1 MKIKDPILSN
11 VALGLMAALVLAGIQ
26 TPAQAASSAVTYDGR
41 SLMIYGTRTLL
52 ISGAIHYPRST
63 PDMWPRLLKESKA
76 AGLNC
81 IETYVFWE
89 GHERQEGKYDFSER
103 FNLPLFLDLCKQNDL
118 YVILRV
124 GPYICAEWNY
134 GGMPW
139 WMAGKPGLV
148 TRTWNKP
155 YMDAMQRW
163 VLELGRQVADRQID
177 RGGPIILVQ
186 MENEYK
192 NVASRYGQDGQK
204 YLAWAEQL
212 GRHAGF
218 TVPMIMCEGAS
229 PSSIE
234 TLNGK
239 SVWKRIEG
247 LHQRRPNQPALWT
260 ENWVAWY
267 DDWGDKH
274 HTRDVGEVAAE
285 IVRFFAAG
293 GAGMNYYMWHGGT
306 NFGRT
311 AMYLGTTSYDY
322 DAPLDEY
329 GLPTLNLQRLKLLH
343 ACLRQNQGILLEGN
357 RSPVEP
363 IKEGNKQVAKV
374 QTVTSADGELA
385 FVFSS
390 VDESRKVNVR
400 GVSLA
405 LAPKEAV
412 VLRKADGTFK
422 VAYRTGEQPQVK
434 PQLTFVPAEI
444 DLHWSA
450 LAEPLPTGA
459 AGDARFQ
466 PVTLPHNMLPQTRD
480 ETDYGW
486 YRAMLNTEKAGQVTL
501 AARVSDR
508 LSVWVNGRFVGT
520 VPDRLAENRKLSGP
534 YAPNEN
540 DPPKF
545 ALRLTVPLNA
555 GKNELL
561 LLVST
566 LGMIK
571 GDWML
576 DLPMSEERQG
586 LLSLVHLDGRP
597 IDQPWSFAA
606 GMEGERRRWYTPEE
620 ALAAAWKPLE
630 KPSPLSW
637 YRSSFKL
644 SPAQI
649 AGDPWMLD
657 ADGLGK
663 GLIWIN
669 GRNIGRYWQDAGPQR
684 YYHVPASWL
693 KPGDNDLVIFEENSG
708 TPSRVRLLRRH
719 LTMDSTGSQGL
730 HENRPNCRDD

>member
-1 MKIKDPILSN
+1 MHQIVRHLAGPSAVGRLAV
-11 VALGLMAALVLAGIQ
+11 VAFRVDLLAAGFVLGLDHIQPPAL
-26 TPAQAASSAVTYDGR
+26 AASSAITYDGR
-41 SLMIYGTRTLL
+41 SLIINGQRTLL

-63 PDMWPRLLKESKA
+63 PDMWPGLLKESKA

-134 GGMPW
+134 GGLPW

-155 YMDAMQRW
+155 YMDAMERW
-163 VLELGRQVADRQID
+163 VLELGRQVADRQIN

-186 MENEYK
+186 MENEYN
-192 NVASRYGQDGQK
+192 NVARRYGQDGQK

-212 GRHAGF
+212 GHRAGF
-218 TVPMIMCEGAS
+218 EVPMIMCEGAS

-234 TLNGK
+234 TLNGN

-247 LHQRRPNQPALWT
+247 LHKRRPNQPALWT

-274 HTRDVGEVAAE
+274 HTRDVREVAVE
-285 IVRFFAAG
+285 ILRFFAAG

-329 GLPTLNLQRLKLLH
+329 GLPTRNLERLRLLH
-343 ACLRQNQGILLEGN
+343 ACLRHNQRILLEGN
-357 RSPVEP
+357 RGPMESVNEGD
-363 IKEGNKQVAKV
+363 KEVARV
-374 QTVTSADGELA
+374 QAVTKADGELA

-390 VDESRKVNVR
+390 VDQPVNVNVR
-400 GVSLA
+400 GVA
-405 LAPKEAV
+405 LKLQPKGAV
-412 VLRKADGTFK
+412 VLEKSDGTFK
-422 VAYRTGEQPQVK
+422 VAYRSWEQPNVNL
-434 PQLTFVPAEI
+434 QLAFEPAKV
-444 DLHWSA
+444 DLHWLT
-450 LAEPLPTGA
+450 LAEPVPTGA
-459 AGDARFQ
+459 AGDAQFQ
-466 PVTLPHNMLPQTRD
+466 PVKIPHNMLTQTHD

-486 YRAMLNTEKAGQVTL
+486 YRTAVNREKDGEVTL

-508 LSVWVNGRFVGT
+508 LSVWVNGLFIGT
-520 VPDRLAENRKLSGP
+520 VPDHLPENRKLSSP
-534 YAPNEN
+534 YTPSWG
-540 DPPKF
+540 DPKNF
-545 ALRLTVPLNA
+545 AVQIKLPLKA

-571 GDWML
+571 GDWMI

-586 LLSLVHLDGRP
+586 LLSQVYLDSQP

-606 GMEGERRRWYTPEE
+606 GMEGERQRWYTSKK
-620 ALAAAWKPLE
+620 AGTAAWKPFE
-630 KPSPLSW
+630 KPAPLSW
-637 YRSSFKL
+637 YRSSFTL
-644 SPAQI
+644 TQAQI
-649 AGDPWMLD
+649 GGDPWMLD

-669 GRNIGRYWQDAGPQR
+669 GRNIGRYWQSAGPQR

-693 KPGDNDLVIFEENSG
+693 KAGDNDLVLLEENAG
-708 TPSRVRLLRRH
+708 TPAKVRLLRRR
-719 LTMDSTGSQGL
+719 LRSQ
-730 HENRPNCRDD
+730 